1 MDKIEFKD
9 FYKVPN
15 IRFDI
20 SKLRLGLESDLQLT
34 ERGKFEW
41 SWNTDK
47 KYRLGLSYELSK
59 MFLLTAIYDS
69 DLKWGAGIRL
79 KL

>member
-1 MDKIEFKD
+1 MLFRSNTKG
-9 FYKVPN
+9 
-15 IRFDI
+15 
-20 SKLRLGLESDLQLT
+20 KLRFGLNSDLQLT
-34 ERGKFEW
+34 KRGKIEW

-47 KYRLGLSYELSK
+47 EYHLGLSYELNK

-69 DLKWGAGIRL
+69 DFKWGAGIRV